1 MRVSGRHTVATGR
14 AVLALLLLAGASCG
28 GERGTDSGP
37 YVEISGQ
44 RVGIEIADTREAQ
57 RRGLSGRKRLAW
69 NRGLLF
75 TYDEPGFYAFWM
87 KEMHFDIDIIW
98 IRDQRIVDIHHRV
111 PKPDSSNGPLP
122 EGQLPRYRPRELVNR
137 VLEVPAGYAQAH
149 GWRPGD
155 WVEIETK

>member
-14 AVLALLLLAGASCG
+14 AMLALLLLAGASCG

-69 NRGLLF
+69 PQIHQIQCLVKLDADQPVVDPETHNMRLNSSMVRFHPQPFRGIKHRNQVSSHEDDSLYELRALGNRL
-75 TYDEPGFYAFWM
+75 
-87 KEMHFDIDIIW
+87 
-98 IRDQRIVDIHHRV
+98 
-111 PKPDSSNGPLP
+111 
-122 EGQLPRYRPRELVNR
+122 NR
-137 VLEVPAGYAQAH
+137 
-149 GWRPGD
+149 
-155 WVEIETK
+155 